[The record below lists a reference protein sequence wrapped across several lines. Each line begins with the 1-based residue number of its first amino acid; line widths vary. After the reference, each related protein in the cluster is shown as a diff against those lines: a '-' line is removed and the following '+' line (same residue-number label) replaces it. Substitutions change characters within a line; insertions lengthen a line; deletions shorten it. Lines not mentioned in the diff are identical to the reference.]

1 MSAVVITHPGRPRK
15 LALLWIAPMQAASLF
30 TVWAITAGG
39 EILRSWLLTATMCLM
54 TLPLLVGLEGTLLA
68 MMLFEPL
75 RGLLRR
81 GQYLIVDY
89 TAQDPIHLLTP
100 IVTFIALIALLR
112 KERRSEER
120 RVGKECRSRRSA
132 CQ

>member
-15 LALLWIAPMQAASLF
+15 LAILWIAPLQAASLF

-100 IVTFIALIALLR
+100 IVTFIALVALLR
-112 KERRSEER
+112 KE
-120 RVGKECRSRRSA
+120 KLNIF
-132 CQ
+132 